1 MALPRIEGDLG
12 VPHPGEGAE
21 TENRHRYP
29 APHVGAAGGSG
40 SRRFAPSELQR
51 LPPQTC
57 CGGSVLVNTRSL
69 LGRAA
74 GSDRLRRP
82 SARSRGIRARY
93 PVAHWPPALSYPP
106 LE

>member
-29 APHVGAAGGSG
+29 APHVGAAGGS
-40 SRRFAPSELQR
+40 
-51 LPPQTC
+51 
-57 CGGSVLVNTRSL
+57 
-69 LGRAA
+69 RAA
-74 GSDRLRRP
+74 GVPSSLRSDRLRRP